1 MRRNISIKEYEV
13 SESIALTDEQVIYLR
28 QFDTVLDLL
37 AGAQS
42 GQYRIRA
49 SSWVGTILT
58 PGLALHIEP
67 KIGAV
72 DVLKMLLLGDGEA
85 NPRDIHSLTK
95 STENI
100 WDLMGIMLS
109 DEISKLAA
117 GGLNKA
123 YVAKEDNLSSP
134 MGQINFMQDF
144 LANTPVRRGIF
155 CNYDEFTNDIPKNQ
169 ALAWALHTLN
179 HLVSPEVTLKIRWAE
194 SFLEGV
200 SNPPEFPSI
209 TLPGQND
216 PYRMSLFLAELLRRF
231 QGLGAAKLGKS
242 GAGYLL
248 NMNDIFE
255 GYVRQR
261 LRIELQGIGLKISD
275 KGHFNRNLCEGVKLE
290 PDIIIHDIN
299 WRPII
304 IADCKY
310 KRDWDNNNS
319 DVYQM
324 LAYLEGFRPVN
335 TALVIH
341 PESQEHL
348 TLKKTPLPRDRIL
361 ISIGLPQD
369 QFLDDSLWAEI
380 NQRLIAILSD
390 NQQRTVEAA

>member
-1 MRRNISIKEYEV
+1 MRRNVTIKEYEV
-13 SESIALTDEQVIYLR
+13 SESLALNDEQVIYLR
-28 QFDTVLDLL
+28 QFDTVLELL
-37 AGAQS
+37 AGIQS
-42 GQYRIRA
+42 GEYRIRA

-85 NPRDIHSLTK
+85 NPRDIHSISK

-109 DEISKLAA
+109 DEISKITAI
-117 GGLNKA
+117 GLNKA
-123 YVAKEDNLSSP
+123 YVAKEDNLSNP

-144 LANTPVRRGIF
+144 LANSPIRKGIF
-155 CNYDEFTNDIPKNQ
+155 CNFDEFTHDIPKNQ
-169 ALAWALHTLN
+169 ILMWALSTLN
-179 HLVSPEVTLKIRWAE
+179 HLVSSDVILKIRASE
-194 SFLEGV
+194 SLLEGV
-200 SNPPEFPSI
+200 STPHEVPNVS
-209 TLPGQND
+209 LPGPND
-216 PYRMSLFLAELLRRF
+216 PYRMALFLSELLRRF

-261 LRIELQGIGLKISD
+261 LRLELQAIGLRISD

-290 PDIIIHDIN
+290 PDIIIHDSK
-299 WRPII
+299 WQPII

-310 KRDWDNNNS
+310 KRDWNNNNS

-324 LAYLEGFRPVN
+324 LAYLEGFRPIN

-341 PESQEHL
+341 PGSNHDLEVKA
-348 TLKKTPLPRDRIL
+348 TKLPRSRTLISLGLPEHNLLNDELWHHIQTRLSIL
-361 ISIGLPQD
+361 IAHDVTQ
-369 QFLDDSLWAEI
+369 
-380 NQRLIAILSD
+380 NQKVA
-390 NQQRTVEAA
+390 